1 VQEHQN
7 EDLYEKAVSILETYF
22 ECEEGDDQN
31 LAPQMAGN
39 QYAFG
44 QQTAQVIALTNSWWD
59 NVAGQLP
66 EAIQQVVV
74 KHSRVKTGPHG
85 NFALPLQVWTAD
97 WFCAVACL
105 CMQPGAFN
113 FGGAPAGGQPQ
124 GGAFNFQG

>member
-1 VQEHQN
+1 MCHEVAAACFGDCTHIWGECLTFSPCVRLALRCLSSSSSFLLPANCKRPQEHQN

-44 QQTAQVIALTNSWWD
+44 QQAA
-59 NVAGQLP
+59 
-66 EAIQQVVV
+66 
-74 KHSRVKTGPHG
+74 
-85 NFALPLQVWTAD
+85 
-97 WFCAVACL
+97 
-105 CMQPGAFN
+105 QPGAFN
-113 FGGAPAGGQPQ
+113 FGGAPAGGQ